1 MSEQSQKRKC
11 LAVVRVRG
19 VSDVY
24 LEIKETM
31 ELLHL
36 PRNCHA
42 TLLDD
47 RPAYVGMLKKAQ
59 HFLTWGEV
67 SKESIALLLKE
78 RGRLVGNKKL
88 TDEYAKE
95 LGYKSLVLN
104 YNRTSSGLRA
114 CIKEFIEGSTRYPS
128 KAKDLA
134 NRMEFL
140 TSHIPDLRV
149 IITAESNGTAMA
161 DSAMSMLRGTPGFTA
176 SRRALLSGI
185 SRLH

>member
-1 MSEQSQKRKC
+1 MSQSEQRKC

-24 LEIKETM
+24 REIKETM

-42 TLLDD
+42 TLVDD

-78 RGRLVGNKKL
+78 RGRLVGDKKL

-95 LGYKSLVLN
+95 MGYKSLDELADAIHKTKVEFSKLP
-104 YNRTSSGLRA
+104 R
-114 CIKEFIEGSTRYPS
+114 IKPVFRLHPPS
-128 KAKDLA
+128 KGFKGKVKKSYTTGGVTGYRRENINNLVK
-134 NRMEFL
+134 RM
-140 TSHIPDLRV
+140 T
-149 IITAESNGTAMA
+149 
-161 DSAMSMLRGTPGFTA
+161 
-176 SRRALLSGI
+176 
-185 SRLH
+185 